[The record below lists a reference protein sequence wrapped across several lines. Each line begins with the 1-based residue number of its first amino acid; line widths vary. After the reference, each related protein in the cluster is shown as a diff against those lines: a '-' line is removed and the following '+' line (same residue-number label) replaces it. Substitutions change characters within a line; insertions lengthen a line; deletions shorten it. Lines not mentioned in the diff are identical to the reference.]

1 MKKTLMTA
9 ILLSTVLV
17 SCGTSKK
24 SFSFPIVTSSKAQ
37 ELYSYNKEYKIED
50 PGQDAFNIKYMMEG
64 SLSDIEEKEDRF
76 YSYRRKNITENDKL
90 YLTYVNEKRV
100 DSILKLENIEDIKK
114 EVFGG
119 SNIDLSDKNLING
132 KYIKLHKYLSKETID
147 DNLVFLE
154 TTVNEIEDIKIK
166 ENGFILADAVRETTS
181 LFSVN
186 LSTKNEINK
195 TFTYL
200 TSVVPFSK
208 DTIKD
213 NCLKEECEY
222 ITIPNEK
229 IESSSLFDE
238 EQIFIEAKVTTFNN
252 EEAIMLPRYINRG
265 ERIDLLEKDFSSKG
279 FDATYDFY
287 DGYKDLLLDAYLSD
301 KEGIEGV
308 AYFELDKIISSMK

>member
-132 KYIKLHKYLSKETID
+132 KYIKLHKHLFKETID

-186 LSTKNEINK
+186 LITKNEINK

-200 TSVVPFSK
+200 TPIGPFSK

-229 IESSSLFDE
+229 IESSSSFDE

-279 FDATYDFY
+279 FDTTYDFY

-301 KEGIEGV
+301 KEGIEGL